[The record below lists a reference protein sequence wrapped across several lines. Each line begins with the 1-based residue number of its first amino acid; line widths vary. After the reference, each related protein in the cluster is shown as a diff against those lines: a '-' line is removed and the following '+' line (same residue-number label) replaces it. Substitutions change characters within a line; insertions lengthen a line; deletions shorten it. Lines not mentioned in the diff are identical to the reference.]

1 MFRGVVEVE
10 DSTVEEDPEEEED
23 VAVAEGA
30 AVVDSATAAVPGARQ
45 TDDFDAVRPSL
56 VVDAEGAVVHVRVVR

>member
-1 MFRGVVEVE
+1 MYRGVVEVE
-10 DSTVEEDPEEEED
+10 DSTVEEDPEGD

-30 AVVDSATAAVPGARQ
+30 AVVDSATAAAVPGARQ
-45 TDDFDAVRPSL
+45 TEGFDAVLPSL